1 MDKINLT
8 LTQQQLWQ
16 LDYLTGREILRLEK
30 VVLDRLKQGKNN
42 NKTFG
47 DSLAFN
53 IRLKAVLAKAKSSY
67 DS

>member
-1 MDKINLT
+1 MSERITLELT
-8 LTQQQLWQ
+8 KQQLWQ

-30 VVLDRLKQGKNN
+30 LVVDRLTAGKNN

-53 IRLKAVLAKAKSSY
+53 IRLIGVLKKAKS
-67 DS
+67 